1 MSAIMHA
8 ASRKMQLLRVMEHQA
23 EEFTVRLLR
32 QLRPAFHASLD
43 YSALAQAKNTLE
55 YAARHMCEIFY
66 DDKFNAE
73 KNNEK
78 YIQFE
83 KITGRHNALTTKIEQ
98 NYYHWGF
105 SGFEFLGLGAAET
118 SVILQFNSHI
128 LQKRISEVIKDF
140 PKSQIRFNL
149 FSNSRN
155 YFFLSGIYI
164 SPYNLIDIS
173 YIERVIPIWG
183 QWIDESSI
191 WLKS

>member
-1 MSAIMHA
+1 M
-8 ASRKMQLLRVMEHQA
+8 
-23 EEFTVRLLR
+23 RLLR

-83 KITGRHNALTTKIEQ
+83 KITGRHNALTTKVEQ